1 MKGRVGTA
9 LRDHGYCYHSV
20 NEAVLKLGDAT
31 LFRVSKYF
39 FKSRQSLPGH
49 LSDHLPYIHCILE
62 HSRVAEFWKYFEKG
76 CDAESLRNPELMWS
90 NLSRLSSPKFL
101 FHT

>member
-9 LRDHGYCYHSV
+9 LRYHGYCYHSV

-39 FKSRQSLPGH
+39 FKSRQSLPGL
-49 LSDHLPYIHCILE
+49 LSDHLPIFIAFWSILE
-62 HSRVAEFWKYFEKG
+62 LQNFENILKRVAMQKG
-76 CDAESLRNPELMWS
+76 
-90 NLSRLSSPKFL
+90 
-101 FHT
+101 